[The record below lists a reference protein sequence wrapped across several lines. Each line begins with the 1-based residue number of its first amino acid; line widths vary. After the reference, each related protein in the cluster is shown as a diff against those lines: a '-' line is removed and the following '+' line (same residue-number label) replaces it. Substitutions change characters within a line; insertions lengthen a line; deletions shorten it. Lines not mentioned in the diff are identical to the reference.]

1 MQKRLIMLVNG
12 QELSI
17 SSLCLVLSSV
27 TLIGD
32 VTRLVLSFKQV
43 SLQ

>member
-1 MQKRLIMLVNG
+1 MQKLPIMSVNG
-12 QELSI
+12 QELFI

-32 VTRLVLSFKQV
+32 VTRLVQSFKQV